1 MKARTAGAP
10 AKRSRPRNRKAQI
23 VSVAAELFHR
33 QGYHTVTM
41 DEIANAVGITAGAL
55 YRHFHN
61 KQELLAR
68 TVLDGLLAF
77 ETLMDD
83 HAAGDVDGLL
93 RAMAAL
99 TLDRRDL
106 GVLWQRESRHLPQP
120 ERDQLRHRFRSIAG
134 RAAATL
140 TAARPGLGPADADF
154 LVWAIFATFAS
165 SSHHSVNLPR
175 ARFEDLLHAM
185 GTALAEVALPPPQGP
200 PPGAPPRPRPGL
212 ARASRREALIDA
224 AARLFGERGY
234 QAVSME
240 DIGAAAGISGA
251 GIYNHVTAKSD
262 LLVAALTR
270 AADALQLDASRAFAA
285 AADPRH
291 ALDLLLRSYIDLTV
305 GNRHLTGALITEV
318 IQLPAEQRHTIR
330 RLQHDYVSEWVHLL
344 TAERP
349 ELTEAEARVVVH
361 AVLTTVN
368 DLPRIDHLRERAG
381 LRGDLLAVCRAL
393 LRAPAGDKRQDAGRP
408 AVPGERPGAAT

>member
-1 MKARTAGAP
+1 MKARTAAAP
-10 AKRSRPRNRKAQI
+10 ARGSRPRNRKAQI
-23 VSVAAELFHR
+23 VSIAADLFHR
-33 QGYHTVTM
+33 QGYHAVTM
-41 DEIANAVGITAGAL
+41 EEIANAVGITAGAL
-55 YRHFHN
+55 YRHFRN

-77 ETLMDD
+77 ETLIDN

-106 GVLWQRESRHLPQP
+106 GVLWQRESRNLPAP
-120 ERDQLRHRFRSIAG
+120 ERDQLRHRFRSIAA
-134 RAAATL
+134 RAATTL
-140 TAARPGLGPADADF
+140 VAARPGLSPADADL

-165 SSHHSVNLPR
+165 PSHHSVNLPR

-185 GTALAEVALPPPQGP
+185 GTTLTEVALPQAQGP
-200 PPGAPPRPRPGL
+200 SAGATPSDQPRPGL
-212 ARASRREALIDA
+212 ARASRREVLMDA
-224 AARLFGERGY
+224 AARLFNERGY

-270 AADALQLDASRAFAA
+270 AADALQLDASRAFATA
-285 AADPRH
+285 TSPRD

-305 GNRHLTGALITEV
+305 GHSHLTGTLITEV
-318 IQLPAEQRHTIR
+318 IHLPAEQRHTIR
-330 RLQHDYVSEWVHLL
+330 RLQYDYVSEWVHLL

-349 ELTEAEARVVVH
+349 ELIEAEARVVVH
-361 AVLTTVN
+361 SVFTTIN
-368 DLPRIDHLRERAG
+368 DLARIDHLRERTN
-381 LRGDLLAVCRAL
+381 LPGDLLAVCLAL
-393 LRAPAGDKRQDAGRP
+393 LLAHTG
-408 AVPGERPGAAT
+408 